1 MKDLKAQVAIVFKR
15 RIVLEKE
22 ISEVVYFRIRLKN
35 FNSIN
40 KEIFPAVKKYQLM
53 NNLITRSVINF
64 WEMLEVSTL
73 LWLRPKW
80 DQKGHLENHQISWT
94 SKWFKDSLLVFL
106 LGSHKELLNVL
117 PWEINILRDRNK
129 KECRPDVKQ
138 KHPECSSVKQ
148 EKFLLAM

>member
-64 WEMLEVSTL
+64 
-73 LWLRPKW
+73 
-80 DQKGHLENHQISWT
+80 
-94 SKWFKDSLLVFL
+94 
-106 LGSHKELLNVL
+106 
-117 PWEINILRDRNK
+117 
-129 KECRPDVKQ
+129 
-138 KHPECSSVKQ
+138 
-148 EKFLLAM
+148 

>member
-40 KEIFPAVKKYQLM
+40 NEIFPAVKKYQLM

-64 WEMLEVSTL
+64 
-73 LWLRPKW
+73 
-80 DQKGHLENHQISWT
+80 
-94 SKWFKDSLLVFL
+94 
-106 LGSHKELLNVL
+106 
-117 PWEINILRDRNK
+117 
-129 KECRPDVKQ
+129 
-138 KHPECSSVKQ
+138 
-148 EKFLLAM
+148 